1 MKTILDILSKFGDVP
16 TWVYIV
22 ALILVV
28 LGIVYVFFQKSLIPT
43 ITKAIKIKEDIESI
57 AEVKDKQLEII
68 QESIAGDQQLAA
80 EIEVLKGDI
89 NGLHVKVDEISD
101 TLHKLCDKEEAEGL
115 SRAQDRLL
123 EMYKK
128 YGLNNE
134 TKSWGRYEHEVFFN
148 TLDAYVAHGGNSFIL
163 DQVVPVMK
171 LLNVIEEHNNYD

>member
-1 MKTILDILSKFGDVP
+1 MKTILDILAKLGEVP

-22 ALILVV
+22 ALILAV

-43 ITKAIKIKEDIESI
+43 IVKAVKIKEDIESI
-57 AEVKDKQLEII
+57 ADIKNKQLEIM

-80 EIEVLKGDI
+80 EVEMLKGDI
-89 NGLHVKVDEISD
+89 GELHVKVDDISD
-101 TLHKLCDKEEAEGL
+101 NLRKLCDKEEAEGL
-115 SRAQDRLL
+115 SRAQNRLL

-134 TKSWGRYEHEVFFN
+134 TKSWSRYESEVFFN

-171 LLNVIEEHNNYD
+171 LLNVIEEH